1 MCVSDD
7 MLLFRQLIRK
17 KNSVLKKFAIK
28 ASAFICSI
36 NIKVEKLK
44 KKIICMLIGLKFL
57 YTLFVKKISNVL
69 HAREHMF
76 PSET

>member
-36 NIKVEKLK
+36 NIKVEKLL

-69 HAREHMF
+69 NAREHMF

>member
-44 KKIICMLIGLKFL
+44 KKNYMYADWLEV
-57 YTLFVKKISNVL
+57 FVYSVCKKISNVL

>member
-36 NIKVEKLK
+36 NIKVEKLL